1 MKKIKDILEKK
12 IRGDSTYVATVV
24 SIAMLLL
31 VFMGLLYVFGG
42 TISQNEVERVH
53 RKYLL
58 AMEREGYLSNTNKAN
73 LTSDLQNLGCSNINI
88 TGSLVPV
95 GYGNTITLKVECDLE
110 MKQLIFSGRNAAAG
124 RRLTH
129 LVIEK
134 SGTALY

>member
-42 TISQNEVERVH
+42 TVSQNEVERVH